1 MKAVTLSQKVSRR
14 IEKRSVSL
22 YFLGLLFGVCI
33 AIAMSFLK
41 PERVILNA
49 PISEPALVRHLQAAA
64 IYGLVIK
71 RMR

>member
-1 MKAVTLSQKVSRR
+1 MKAATLSQKVSRR

-41 PERVILNA
+41 PERGYSQCADFRIGAVQTSTSSCNLWTDN
-49 PISEPALVRHLQAAA
+49 
-64 IYGLVIK
+64 
-71 RMR
+71 